1 MHDQL
6 DLLRTLSAFTADLV
20 SEYDME
26 DMLQNLAERVTEVLG
41 LAGSGVSLDVDGRL
55 SFVSAVTGPVA
66 KLERLQESLQRGP
79 CVDSCYSGV
88 VVAMGD
94 VRDAEDR
101 WGDYA
106 QVALGLGVQAVAGI
120 PMTLKGKGIGAL
132 NLYAADVRDWSV
144 EDLAAA
150 QAMADMATAYLA
162 NASRLQQQV
171 DLSEQLSR
179 ALTSRVVLEQA
190 KGVLAEAAH
199 VSVDE
204 AFQRIRV
211 WARNHN
217 TPLHTVAAQVVED
230 GLRP

>member
-6 DLLRTLSAFTADLV
+6 TLLRTLSAFTAELV
-20 SEYDME
+20 SDYDME
-26 DMLQNLAERVTEVLG
+26 DVLQRLAERVTEVLG
-41 LAGSGVSLDVDGRL
+41 IAGSGVSLDVEGRV

-66 KLERLQESLQRGP
+66 RLERVQESLQQGP
-79 CVDSCYSGV
+79 CVDACHSGA
-88 VVAMGD
+88 VVAVGD
-94 VRDAEDR
+94 VRKVADR

-106 QVALGLGVQAVAGI
+106 KVAHDLGVQAVAGI

-132 NLYAADVRDWSV
+132 NLYSSEARDWSR

-150 QAMADMATAYLA
+150 QVLADMATVYLV
-162 NASRLQQQV
+162 NASQLQQQA

-179 ALTSRVVLEQA
+179 ALHSRVVIEQA
-190 KGVLAEAAH
+190 KGVVAEALGIG
-199 VSVDE
+199 VDD

-217 TPLHTVAAQVVED
+217 TPLHTVATQVVGE